1 MFSFKIGI
9 GITVALQV
17 GETKQKLRKEKIYE
31 TQRSE
36 KKKNL
41 ISLRNKLKKLYLLK
55 VFLLKSSQLHLWIK
69 NALFCASRS
78 LRFFTFFSSISTY
91 VLSTVAKAKQK
102 QKGFFRPLFWVYI
115 SYVRA
120 RKYYAYSTIY
130 NQ

>member
-55 VFLLKSSQLHLWIK
+55 VFLLKSSQIHL
-69 NALFCASRS
+69 
-78 LRFFTFFSSISTY
+78 
-91 VLSTVAKAKQK
+91 
-102 QKGFFRPLFWVYI
+102 
-115 SYVRA
+115 
-120 RKYYAYSTIY
+120 
-130 NQ
+130 